1 MINEYRFESRE
12 ALLEALYGEV
22 LTCLA
27 TDLQESGQASALLS
41 GGSTPGPL
49 YERLSRAELDWK
61 NIHVALV
68 DERWVDP
75 DHKASNEKLI
85 RQTLMQH
92 NAAECQFTGM
102 KNAANTPFEGQSI
115 CNEHYGQL
123 PAPYSVCLLGMGG
136 DGHTASL
143 FPQAEGLAEALDSPQ
158 ICAGIRATRSEVT
171 GENLERMTMTPRALL
186 NSKKI
191 VLLIT
196 GDDKWDVYRRA
207 CSSDDILSTPVS
219 AFLQQTDVDID
230 VYWAP

>member
-1 MINEYRFESRE
+1 MINEHRFESRE
-12 ALLEALYGEV
+12 ALLDALYGEV
-22 LTCLA
+22 LTCLE
-27 TDLQESGQASALLS
+27 TDLQQSGQATALLS

-49 YERLSRAELDWK
+49 YERLSQAELDWT
-61 NIHVALV
+61 NVHVALV
-68 DERWVDP
+68 DERWVVP
-75 DHKASNEKLI
+75 DHEASNEKLL

-115 CNEHYGQL
+115 CNAHYGQL

-143 FPQAEGLAEALDSPQ
+143 FPHAEGLAEALNSEQ
-158 ICAGIRATRSEVT
+158 ACAGILAKRSEVS
-171 GENLERMTMTPRALL
+171 GENLQRMTMTPHALL
-186 NSKKI
+186 NSRKI

-196 GDDKWDVYRRA
+196 GEDKWDVYRRA
-207 CSSDDILSTPVS
+207 CKSDDISSMPVS
-219 AFLQQTDVDID
+219 VFLQQTDVDID